1 MLTCKDFPPAAPA
14 GPTAIRH
21 CGWAGGSIISLTLI
35 YVAVVYG
42 DHISTAAAVGI
53 VIGVVVHEAFNS
65 SMIYCMLEK
74 ILHAYVQLLCS
85 DVLVH
90 VTINLLHYL
99 GFGMWIW

>member
-1 MLTCKDFPPAAPA
+1 MPDLRIGEQSESP
-14 GPTAIRH
+14 AIRH